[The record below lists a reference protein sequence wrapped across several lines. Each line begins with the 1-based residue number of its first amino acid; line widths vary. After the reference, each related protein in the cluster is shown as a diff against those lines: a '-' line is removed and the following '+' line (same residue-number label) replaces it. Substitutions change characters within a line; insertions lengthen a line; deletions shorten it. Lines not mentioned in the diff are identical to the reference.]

1 MKWIVMG
8 VLCLGASAG
17 MFVIGSNSS
26 HLTELK
32 DFFWAPLPLAVIL
45 LIVGAKQPNK
55 SD

>member
-1 MKWIVMG
+1 
-8 VLCLGASAG
+8 

-32 DFFWAPLPLAVIL
+32 DFFWAPVPLAVIL
-45 LIVGAKQPNK
+45 LIVGTKQTDK